1 MSSDVQGSSDQV
13 ILVTGGYD
21 HTIKLWQA
29 HTGVCQRT
37 AQHTDSVSFTW
48 TVNASNVTR
57 LGFMC
62 FTEGPVGGEVRDV
75 KSCTI
80 KGRSLQSKNNLI

>member
-48 TVNASNVTR
+48 TINASKCYLSEIHVF
-57 LGFMC
+57 LWEPSGW
-62 FTEGPVGGEVRDV
+62 EGSWCQELYNQG
-75 KSCTI
+75 T
-80 KGRSLQSKNNLI
+80 

>member
-37 AQHTDSVSFTW
+37 AQHTDSVSFT
-48 TVNASNVTR
+48 
-57 LGFMC
+57 
-62 FTEGPVGGEVRDV
+62 
-75 KSCTI
+75 
-80 KGRSLQSKNNLI
+80 